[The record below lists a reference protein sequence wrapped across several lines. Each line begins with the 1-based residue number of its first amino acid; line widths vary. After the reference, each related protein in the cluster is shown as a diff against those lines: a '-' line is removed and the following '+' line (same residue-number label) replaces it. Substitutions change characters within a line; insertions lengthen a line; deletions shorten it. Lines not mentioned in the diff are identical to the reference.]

1 MLLLRKLV
9 LQRHFISLFLSIGYR
24 NGIGSHVL
32 RNTFRLASTTVACV
46 VHTGDQIIALFFSA
60 QTHRLCFASNTDL
73 IVQKA
78 KHLCPLAP
86 GLLKRLFPLPLP
98 AQKKSKR
105 ACGRFGATAPKRPHA
120 LDSSGVGGLL
130 PSRAT
135 FEKPCPLSLASLTR
149 FISCASDPWLITC
162 KVSAREVT
170 SLFSSSV
177 STG

>member
-9 LQRHFISLFLSIGYR
+9 LQRHFISLFLSIGR
-24 NGIGSHVL
+24 NGIGSHEL
-32 RNTFRLASTTVACV
+32 RNIFRLASTTVACV
-46 VHTGDQIIALFFSA
+46 VHSGAQIIALCFSA

-73 IVQKA
+73 IVPKA

-86 GLLKRLFPLPLP
+86 GLRKRRSDWQQAPPPQMNQERVAASAPRAEAATRSCTLFWGGEGKR
-98 AQKKSKR
+98 KK
-105 ACGRFGATAPKRPHA
+105 
-120 LDSSGVGGLL
+120 
-130 PSRAT
+130 T
-135 FEKPCPLSLASLTR
+135 FAKPCPLPLASLTR

-170 SLFSSSV
+170 SLFSSSI